1 VERRFDA
8 IVLVPISLVLGL
20 ALGVSIVTNEVPV
33 ELISQ
38 TTMALLGLYIAIIVL
53 ELLIRTVIDG
63 VMKVLYYEPDTE
75 PAEGAPGELTVLLIR
90 NGEAVGQLR
99 SWDKPIERGKREY
112 WAKKLGRIFTKNGK
126 QQVVEPGATIP

>member
-1 VERRFDA
+1 VEKRFDA

-20 ALGVSIVTNEVPV
+20 ALGVSITTNRVPI

-38 TTMALLGLYIAIIVL
+38 TTIALLGLYIAIVVI

-63 VMKVLYYEPDTE
+63 TMKVLYYEPDTE
-75 PAEGAPGELTVLLIR
+75 PADGAPGELTVLLIR

-99 SWDKPIERGKREY
+99 SWDKPLERGKREY
-112 WAKKLGRIFTKNGK
+112 WAKKLGRIFTKSSK
-126 QQVVEPGATIP
+126 QAIEPGTTP